1 MGQSPGL
8 ASWPRPPVL
17 HPPRNSLR
25 GTTMRWATL
34 MRGLAAPG
42 LRIACLAAALAAAPA
57 GAQDATPAPHSVAA
71 PDTSFTPVQR
81 AEIVAILRDALRT
94 DPSILRDAVGAL
106 QADESRQQAGATR
119 DALATHRQV
128 LVATQ
133 GDPMAGDAKGR
144 PTVVEFYDTR
154 CPYCRRMVPVM
165 AELVRAMPT
174 LRVVYKD
181 IPILGL
187 GSTLQAK
194 ALLSALALG
203 GDAAYLRMQDAV
215 MKDTATPSD
224 ATIRADAQ
232 AAGLDPDRIAA
243 GMAGPAV
250 QARID
255 ANLKLATA
263 LHVEG
268 TPALVIGNQLIPGA
282 VGLDDLKAA
291 VERTAE

>member
-1 MGQSPGL
+1 MG
-8 ASWPRPPVL
+8 
-17 HPPRNSLR
+17 
-25 GTTMRWATL
+25 WATL
-34 MRGLAAPG
+34 IRARAVAGLRAGGFATGLAA
-42 LRIACLAAALAAAPA
+42 AAWVTTAVAPA
-57 GAQDATPAPHSVAA
+57 RAQDATPAPHSVGV
-71 PDTSFTPVQR
+71 PSRDGSFTPAQR

-119 DALATHRQV
+119 DALATHRQA
-128 LVATQ
+128 LVGTA
-133 GDPMAGDAKGR
+133 GDPAAGDARGR

-181 IPILGL
+181 IPILGP

-203 GDAAYLRMQDAV
+203 GDAAYLRLQDAV
-215 MKDTATPSD
+215 MKDTAAPTD

-232 AAGLDPDRIAA
+232 AAGLDPDRILA
-243 GMAGPAV
+243 GMGSPAV

-255 ANLKLATA
+255 ANLALSQA

-282 VGLDDLKAA
+282 IGVDDLKAA
-291 VERTAE
+291 VERAAE

>member
-1 MGQSPGL
+1 
-8 ASWPRPPVL
+8 
-17 HPPRNSLR
+17 
-25 GTTMRWATL
+25 MRWATL
-34 MRGLAAPG
+34 MRA
-42 LRIACLAAALAAAPA
+42 RAPA
-57 GAQDATPAPHSVAA
+57 GLRGVAVAA
-71 PDTSFTPVQR
+71 GAVLAVCLAGAPSHAQGTPPQAGAVPAREGSFTPAQR
-81 AEIVAILRDALRT
+81 SEIVAILRDALRT

-119 DALATHRQV
+119 DALAAHRQA
-128 LVATQ
+128 LVAAA
-133 GDPMAGDAKGR
+133 GDPVAGDAHGR
-144 PTVVEFYDTR
+144 PTLVEFYDTR

-165 AELVRAMPT
+165 AELVRAVPG

-181 IPILGL
+181 IPILGP
-187 GSTLQAK
+187 GSTLQAR

-203 GDAAYLRMQDAV
+203 GDAAYLRLQDAV
-215 MKDTATPSD
+215 MKDTAAPSD

-232 AAGLDPDRIAA
+232 AAGLDPDRVLA
-243 GMAGPAV
+243 GMGSPAV

-255 ANLKLATA
+255 ANLALAQS

-282 VGLDDLKAA
+282 ASLDDLKSA

>member
-1 MGQSPGL
+1 MKQGAAPL
-8 ASWPRPPVL
+8 ALLPPPAPPVL
-17 HPPRNSLR
+17 HPPRNFRR
-25 GTTMRWATL
+25 GPTMRSTL
-34 MRGLAAPG
+34 MRGLAA
-42 LRIACLAAALAAAPA
+42 AALLAVPA
-57 GAQDATPAPHSVAA
+57 RAQDATPVPHSLAA
-71 PDTSFTPVQR
+71 PDASFSPAQR
-81 AEIVAILRDALRT
+81 AEIVAIVRDALRT

-106 QADESRQQAGATR
+106 QADETREQAGATR
-119 DALATHRQV
+119 DALAAHRQA
-128 LVATQ
+128 LVATA
-133 GDPMAGDAKGR
+133 GDPTAGDAKGR

-165 AELVRAMPT
+165 ADLVRAVPG

-181 IPILGL
+181 IPILGP

-203 GDAAYLRMQDAV
+203 GDPAYLRMQDAV
-215 MKDTATPSD
+215 MKDTATPSE
-224 ATIRADAQ
+224 ATIRADAT

-243 GMAGPAV
+243 GMASPAV

-255 ANLKLATA
+255 ANLKLASA

-282 VGLDDLKAA
+282 VGLDDLKSA

>member
-1 MGQSPGL
+1 MGWTALMRAREAVRPRGVGVAVGL
-8 ASWPRPPVL
+8 A
-17 HPPRNSLR
+17 
-25 GTTMRWATL
+25 
-34 MRGLAAPG
+34 LAAG
-42 LRIACLAAALAAAPA
+42 LAAAPSR
-57 GAQDATPAPHSVAA
+57 AQDATPAPHAVAA
-71 PDTSFTPVQR
+71 PVRDASFTPAQR

-119 DALATHRQV
+119 DALAAHRQA
-128 LVATQ
+128 LVGTA
-133 GDPMAGDAKGR
+133 GDPVAGDARGR
-144 PTVVEFYDTR
+144 PTLVEFYDTR

-165 AELVRAMPT
+165 AELVRAVPG

-181 IPILGL
+181 IPILGP
-187 GSTLQAK
+187 GSTLQAR
-194 ALLSALALG
+194 ALLSALAMG
-203 GDAAYLRMQDAV
+203 GDAAYLRLQDAV
-215 MKDTATPSD
+215 MKDTAAPTD
-224 ATIRADAQ
+224 ATIRTDAQ
-232 AAGLDPDRIAA
+232 AAGLDPDRVLA
-243 GMAGPAV
+243 GMGSPAV

-255 ANLKLATA
+255 ANLALSQA

>member
-1 MGQSPGL
+1 
-8 ASWPRPPVL
+8 
-17 HPPRNSLR
+17 
-25 GTTMRWATL
+25 MRWSTL
-34 MRGLAAPG
+34 LRGLAAAT
-42 LRIACLAAALAAAPA
+42 LLAAAPIR
-57 GAQDATPAPHSVAA
+57 AQDATPAPHSLAA
-71 PDTSFTPVQR
+71 PDTAFSPAQR

-106 QADESRQQAGATR
+106 QADETRQQAGATR
-119 DALATHRQV
+119 DALATHRQA
-128 LVATQ
+128 LVATA
-133 GDPMAGDAKGR
+133 GDPTAGDAHGR

-165 AELVRAMPT
+165 AELVRATPG

-181 IPILGL
+181 IPILGA
-187 GSTLQAK
+187 GSVLQAK

-224 ATIRADAQ
+224 ATVRADAQ

-243 GMAGPAV
+243 GMASPAV

-255 ANLKLATA
+255 ANLKLAAA

-268 TPALVIGNQLIPGA
+268 TPALVVGNQLIPGA
-282 VGLDDLKAA
+282 VGLDDLRSA

>member
-1 MGQSPGL
+1 MG
-8 ASWPRPPVL
+8 R
-17 HPPRNSLR
+17 
-25 GTTMRWATL
+25 ATL
-34 MRGLAAPG
+34 TGVRAMAGLRAGVLAAGLVGAAWAAAGLAATPSHAQGAATVPQASAVPG
-42 LRIACLAAALAAAPA
+42 R
-57 GAQDATPAPHSVAA
+57 DA
-71 PDTSFTPVQR
+71 SFTPAQR

-119 DALATHRQV
+119 DALATHRQA
-128 LVATQ
+128 LVGTA
-133 GDPMAGDAKGR
+133 GDPTAGDARGR
-144 PTVVEFYDTR
+144 PTLVEFYDTR

-165 AELVRAMPT
+165 AELVRAVPG

-181 IPILGL
+181 IPILGA
-187 GSTLQAK
+187 GSTLQAR

-203 GDAAYLRMQDAV
+203 GDAAYLRLQDAV
-215 MKDTATPSD
+215 MKDTAPPTD

-232 AAGLDPDRIAA
+232 AAGLDPDRVLA
-243 GMAGPAV
+243 GMGSPAV

-255 ANLKLATA
+255 ANLALAQA
-263 LHVEG
+263 LRVEG

-282 VGLDDLKAA
+282 ASFDDLKAA

>member
-1 MGQSPGL
+1 MG
-8 ASWPRPPVL
+8 R
-17 HPPRNSLR
+17 
-25 GTTMRWATL
+25 ATL
-34 MRGLAAPG
+34 TGVRAAAGLRAAVLATSLAGGAWAAAGLAAMPS
-42 LRIACLAAALAAAPA
+42 LAQGAASAPQA
-57 GAQDATPAPHSVAA
+57 GAVAGRDA
-71 PDTSFTPVQR
+71 SFTPAQR

-119 DALATHRQV
+119 DALATHRQA
-128 LVATQ
+128 LVGTA
-133 GDPMAGDAKGR
+133 GDPSAGDARGR
-144 PTVVEFYDTR
+144 PTLVEFYDTR

-165 AELVRAMPT
+165 AELVHAVPG

-181 IPILGL
+181 IPILGP

-203 GDAAYLRMQDAV
+203 GDAAYLRLQDAV
-215 MKDTATPSD
+215 MKDTAAPTD

-232 AAGLDPDRIAA
+232 AAGLDPDRVLA
-243 GMAGPAV
+243 GMASPAV

-255 ANLKLATA
+255 ANLALSQA

-282 VGLDDLKAA
+282 ASFDDLKAA